1 MMDVVVNV
9 IAVLAMLWCAVRLLK
24 TALGVRALN
33 LSRRKDTVLRNM
45 RGRSGVPSSEHGV
58 SVIVAGMPT
67 QKGLERL
74 MGLDFDNYEVVV
86 VADLLAEEHSPKTL
100 HRYSMTRVNVPV
112 SAELPCESLR
122 MLLRSRQRR
131 YRRLVIADCA
141 APLCVALNC
150 GIAVSS
156 FGRVLVI
163 DSRTCLAREALLR
176 MDAEFESC
184 TDGMVCAVSAPVID
198 PAAFGCDTAV
208 EIVAGEYGRR
218 ISMIDRDYAI
228 STGGFSD
235 GEDCIA
241 RMLAEL
247 SDIPGLKLSAVP
259 TPLATGP
266 AGGGTFRIGNA
277 RITVYL
283 LLCIA
288 AVATLLSV
296 LARRWDLIITLL
308 LILCMLYAA
317 MAAVGMLSISA
328 LRSLAGPYPL
338 GKTLLEPFVYPF
350 YPHKGSL
357 MEKNFSK
364 S

>member
-1 MMDVVVNV
+1 M
-9 IAVLAMLWCAVRLLK
+9 
-24 TALGVRALN
+24 
-33 LSRRKDTVLRNM
+33 
-45 RGRSGVPSSEHGV
+45 
-58 SVIVAGMPT
+58 
-67 QKGLERL
+67 
-74 MGLDFDNYEVVV
+74 
-86 VADLLAEEHSPKTL
+86 
-100 HRYSMTRVNVPV
+100 
-112 SAELPCESLR
+112 
-122 MLLRSRQRR
+122 
-131 YRRLVIADCA
+131 
-141 APLCVALNC
+141 
-150 GIAVSS
+150 
-156 FGRVLVI
+156 
-163 DSRTCLAREALLR
+163 
-176 MDAEFESC
+176 
-184 TDGMVCAVSAPVID
+184 
-198 PAAFGCDTAV
+198 
-208 EIVAGEYGRR
+208 
-218 ISMIDRDYAI
+218 
-228 STGGFSD
+228 
-235 GEDCIA
+235 
-241 RMLAEL
+241 